1 MNCID
6 ILKIKSKNIHNLY
19 ELSKS
24 FSSRDEM
31 ILSDDHVNKCPHE
44 EQLSGLYY
52 RVSGLA
58 PCKSSLGLDD

>member
-1 MNCID
+1 MSYRI
-6 ILKIKSKNIHNLY
+6 ILCSAIIL
-19 ELSKS
+19 EVKS
-24 FSSRDEM
+24 FASRDEM

-58 PCKSSLGLDD
+58 PYKSKVVLG